1 MGVIRKTAWGLI
13 LDLKRKVK
21 ELEAN
26 NTGKK
31 FEGEHTEEPPS
42 GGWSVAQGLY
52 LE

>member
-1 MGVIRKTAWGLI
+1 MADSWEKERRKVWGLI

-26 NTGKK
+26 NSGKK

-42 GGWSVAQGLY
+42 AAGA
-52 LE
+52 